1 MQPDPGEAAISGD
14 LSLQSHVLFQTES
27 CPSKGE
33 SAPRGKAPDSGALV
47 SSDGSATG
55 PPCGLGLFLPP

>member
-27 CPSKGE
+27 CPSKGVC
-33 SAPRGKAPDSGALV
+33 SPWKSLRLRSSGV
-47 SSDGSATG
+47 Q
-55 PPCGLGLFLPP
+55 